1 MKCVNCVY
9 YYAKENDLFTTCHFT
24 PRGTVLVKK
33 IDPNEFFI
41 KTDTTDEGNAM
52 YLDNGELF
60 FVDNNEICCEVKHKL
75 IIEE

>member
-1 MKCVNCVY
+1 MNIK
-9 YYAKENDLFTTCHFT
+9 DLRNQKNSRQFDGF

-33 IDPNEFFI
+33 VDPNEFFI

-60 FVDNNEICCEVKHKL
+60 FVGNNEICCEVKHKL

>member
-1 MKCVNCVY
+1 MII
-9 YYAKENDLFTTCHFT
+9 EDLRNEKKNKTFDYF

-60 FVDNNEICCEVKHKL
+60 FIDNNEICCEVKHKL

>member
-1 MKCVNCVY
+1 MYIEDLRDNN
-9 YYAKENDLFTTCHFT
+9 KEIYPFSEFS
-24 PRGTVLVKK
+24 RGTVLVKK

-60 FVDNNEICCEVKHKL
+60 FVDNNEICCEVKHTL
-75 IIEE
+75 IIEG

>member
-1 MKCVNCVY
+1 MNI
-9 YYAKENDLFTTCHFT
+9 EDLRNQKSSRQFDDF

-41 KTDTTDEGNAM
+41 KTDTADEGNAM

-60 FVDNNEICCEVKHKL
+60 FVDSDEICCEVKHKL
-75 IIEE
+75 IIEG

>member
-1 MKCVNCVY
+1 MII
-9 YYAKENDLFTTCHFT
+9 EDLRNEKKNKTFDCF
-24 PRGTVLVKK
+24 PRGLVLVKK

>member
-1 MKCVNCVY
+1 MYIEDLRGNN
-9 YYAKENDLFTTCHFT
+9 KEIHPFSEFS
-24 PRGTVLVKK
+24 RGTVLVKK

-60 FVDNNEICCEVKHKL
+60 FVDSNEICQEVKHKL
-75 IIEE
+75 VIEG